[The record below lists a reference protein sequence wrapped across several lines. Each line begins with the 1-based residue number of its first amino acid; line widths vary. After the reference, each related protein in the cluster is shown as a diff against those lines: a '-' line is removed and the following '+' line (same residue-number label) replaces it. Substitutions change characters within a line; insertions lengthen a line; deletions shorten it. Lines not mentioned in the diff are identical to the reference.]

1 MLSTQDSPK
10 TKRRAYLIWT
20 HPRADSL
27 TAQVV
32 AGIKQE
38 LQQHDVEV
46 AELDLYRHGFNPV
59 LDVADEPDWGNPDK
73 RYSEEVMELAAALQG
88 SDFGIVVFP
97 LWWYGMPAML
107 KGYLDR
113 VWNYGLTYGAGRTLP
128 FSKLRWITLVGG
140 GQQEFEG
147 WGNPDNMRHLLNGS
161 IAAYGGVKDAEIEF
175 MYNTIG
181 PEEGSD
187 AADHYAAL
195 IAQARAAM
203 VRMLEPA
210 IVPA

>member
-1 MLSTQDSPK
+1 MLSRQGSPK

-38 LQQHDVEV
+38 LQQHEVEV

-59 LDVADEPDWGNPDK
+59 LGEEDEPDWANPDK

-88 SDFGIVVFP
+88 ADFGIVVFP
-97 LWWYGMPAML
+97 LWWSGMPAML

-113 VWNYGLTYGAGRTLP
+113 VWNYGLTYGAGRSLP
-128 FSKLRWITLVGG
+128 FSKLRWIILVGS
-140 GQQEFEG
+140 GQQEFEA

-161 IAAYGGVKDAEIEF
+161 IAGYGGVKDADIEF
-175 MYNTIG
+175 MYNSIG
-181 PEEGSD
+181 PEEGVEASV
-187 AADHYAAL
+187 HYAAL
-195 IAQARAAM
+195 ISQARAAM

-210 IVPA
+210 IAPA